1 MHYFFNF
8 LVIVSQLNGLKLIRV
23 IFDLFN
29 EFPSLFFSSSFKFTF
44 TICYHFRNNISLAEQ
59 KLWILMFKTNI
70 YILTNFVII
79 EISLKS

>member
-44 TICYHFRNNISLAEQ
+44 TIYYYFGNNNSLAEK
-59 KLWILMFKTNI
+59 KLLILILKTYI
-70 YILTNFVII
+70 YFDQFYNY
-79 EISLKS
+79 